1 MTALLFALGI
11 VALCIALIVVLVRHR
26 KHKQDNNNIGVCIPN
41 NRRIIDI
48 YDITVMKLHDDLL
61 DERLDKYGIK
71 KVSKKYKEDDN
82 DSDWT

>member
-11 VALCIALIVVLVRHR
+11 VALSLVLIVFTVHHMV
-26 KHKQDNNNIGVCIPN
+26 D
-41 NRRIIDI
+41 
-48 YDITVMKLHDDLL
+48 TVMKLHDDLL
-61 DERLDKYGIK
+61 DERLGNYDIS